1 MELEGEKHY
10 FNTREKKG
18 ARVQKRRE
26 REGIFR
32 RPGEEAACIW
42 SESLC
47 LKAEDPGRQ
56 RQRSE
61 KEKAFTSL
69 EKFSFCQMV

>member
-32 RPGEEAACIW
+32 RPGEEAAWMW
-42 SESLC
+42 SEGLC

-56 RQRSE
+56 R
-61 KEKAFTSL
+61 
-69 EKFSFCQMV
+69 